1 MQSRRWRVIAA
12 GIFLAIVGA
21 ALPIAAMA
29 WTSWRVAIQKE
40 LFILDLVAERS
51 LVRAE
56 IHSGK
61 RKGHWKQLKR
71 RTLPHVR
78 ISILHKCGW

>member
-29 WTSWRVAIQKE
+29 WTSWRVAIQKNSSFSTASPKDR
-40 LFILDLVAERS
+40 LFVP
-51 LVRAE
+51 E